1 MSKDKYHKL
10 EYIEINQPI
19 GTMYLVKLPASVVSE
34 IAATQTRK
42 AYNDNQTEGYIGIQR
57 KLEDNRVKAIANYCN
72 SRDAMFPTPIILSA
86 PSKYFIIDEDKK
98 TITVSREEVY
108 CSIID
113 GQHRIEGIK
122 ASGLMDKFE
131 LLVEFVFDTD
141 PARDAYLFSIINGNQ
156 KPVSK
161 SLIYD
166 LFGVSKARTVEKLC
180 NKVMREL
187 NTNEKSLMM
196 GRIKMLGYKD
206 EFSPNG
212 VVSQARLVDELIKH
226 ITDDVN
232 RDNYDLEVGNYLKQ
246 LDPEKY
252 IFRESFINNDDKEI
266 INKNIIFFNNWL
278 ESIDRWK
285 TEEKSEKSILEK
297 SLGFSAA
304 YRLLR
309 ILSNDIDDYQFKL
322 NKIIKSFFFFKLNE
336 ITYSSSESGIV
347 DLLYTL
353 IALGMQ
359 EEAIKENEVRRLFKP
374 NQIQKIIEIQQ
385 RVYDFKNQN
394 KSTDLI

>member
-1 MSKDKYHKL
+1 MSKEL

-19 GTMYLVKLPASVVSE
+19 GTMYLVKLPASIVSE

-57 KLEDNRVKAIANYCN
+57 KLEDNRVKAIANYCK

-86 PSKYFIIDEDKK
+86 PSKFFIIDEVKK
-98 TITVSREEVY
+98 TITVGREGVY

-196 GRIKMLGYKD
+196 GRIKMLGFKD
-206 EFSPNG
+206 EFSPIG
-212 VVSQARLVDELIKH
+212 VVSQARLVDELIKY

-252 IFRESFINNDDKEI
+252 IFRESFINDDDKEI
-266 INKNIIFFNNWL
+266 IDKNIIFFNNWL

-285 TEEKSEKSILEK
+285 IKENPEKSILEK

-304 YRLLR
+304 YRLLSV
-309 ILSNDIDDYQFKL
+309 LYNDIDGYRFKL
-322 NKIIKSFFFFKLNE
+322 DKIIKSFFFFKLSE
-336 ITYSSSESGIV
+336 KTYSSSESGIV

-353 IALGMQ
+353 IALGIQ
-359 EEAIKENEVRRLFKP
+359 EEAIEENEVSRIFKP

-385 RVYDFKNQN
+385 GIYDSKNQN
-394 KSTDLI
+394 KLTDLI

>member
-1 MSKDKYHKL
+1 MSKDKCHKL

-19 GTMYLVKLPASVVSE
+19 GTMYLVKLPASIVSQ

-57 KLEDNRVKAIANYCN
+57 KLEDNRVKAIANYYK

-86 PSKYFIIDEDKK
+86 PSKYFVIDEDTK
-98 TITVSREEVY
+98 TITVSREGIY

-212 VVSQARLVDELIKH
+212 VVSQARLVDELIKY

-246 LDPEKY
+246 LNPEKY
-252 IFRESFINNDDKEI
+252 IFRESFINDDDEEI
-266 INKNIIFFNNWL
+266 IYKNIIFFNNWL

-285 TEEKSEKSILEK
+285 TKENSEKSILEK

-304 YRLLR
+304 YRLLSV
-309 ILSNDIDDYQFKL
+309 LYNDIDDYQLKL

-336 ITYSSSESGIV
+336 KTYSSSESGIV

-353 IALGMQ
+353 IAIGMQ
-359 EEAIKENEVRRLFKP
+359 EEAIEENKVSRLFNP

-385 RVYDFKNQN
+385 GIYGFKNQN
-394 KSTDLI
+394 KLTDLI

>member
-1 MSKDKYHKL
+1 MSKEL

-19 GTMYLVKLPASVVSE
+19 GTMYLVKLPASIVSE

-57 KLEDNRVKAIANYCN
+57 KLEDNRVKAIANYCK

-86 PSKYFIIDEDKK
+86 PSKYFIINEVKK
-98 TITVSREEVY
+98 TITVSREGVY

-196 GRIKMLGYKD
+196 GRIKMLGFKD

-212 VVSQARLVDELIKH
+212 VVSQARLVDELIKY

-246 LDPEKY
+246 LDPAKY
-252 IFRESFINNDDKEI
+252 IFRESFINDDDKEI
-266 INKNIIFFNNWL
+266 IDKNIIFFNNWL

-285 TEEKSEKSILEK
+285 IKENPEKSILEK

-304 YRLLR
+304 YRLLSV
-309 ILSNDIDDYQFKL
+309 LYNDVDGYRFKL
-322 NKIIKSFFFFKLNE
+322 DKIIQSFFFFKLSE
-336 ITYSSSESGIV
+336 KTYSSSESGIV

-359 EEAIKENEVRRLFKP
+359 EAAIEENEVSRIFKP

-385 RVYDFKNQN
+385 GIYGFKNQN
-394 KSTDLI
+394 KLTNLI

>member
-1 MSKDKYHKL
+1 MSKDKCHKL

-19 GTMYLVKLPASVVSE
+19 GTMYLVKLPASIVSQ

-42 AYNDNQTEGYIGIQR
+42 AYNDNQTERYIGIQR
-57 KLEDNRVKAIANYCN
+57 KLEDNRVKAIANYCK

-86 PSKYFIIDEDKK
+86 PSKYFVIDEDTK
-98 TITVSREEVY
+98 TITVSREGIY

-131 LLVEFVFDTD
+131 LLVGFVFDTD
-141 PARDAYLFSIINGNQ
+141 YGRDAYLFSIINGNQ

-212 VVSQARLVDELIKH
+212 VVSQARLVDELIKY

-246 LDPEKY
+246 LNPEKY
-252 IFRESFINNDDKEI
+252 IFRESFINDDEEEI
-266 INKNIIFFNNWL
+266 IYKNIIFFNNWL

-285 TEEKSEKSILEK
+285 TKENSEKSILEK

-304 YRLLR
+304 YRLLSV
-309 ILSNDIDDYQFKL
+309 LYNDIDDYQLKL

-336 ITYSSSESGIV
+336 KTYSSSESGIV

-353 IALGMQ
+353 IAIGMQ
-359 EEAIKENEVRRLFKP
+359 EEAIEENKVSRLFNP

-385 RVYDFKNQN
+385 GIYGFKNQN
-394 KSTDLI
+394 KLTDLI

>member
-1 MSKDKYHKL
+1 MSKDKCHKL

-19 GTMYLVKLPASVVSE
+19 GTMYLVKLPASIVSQ

-57 KLEDNRVKAIANYCN
+57 KLEDNRVKAIANYCK

-86 PSKYFIIDEDKK
+86 PSKYFVIDEDTK
-98 TITVSREEVY
+98 TITVSREGIY

-212 VVSQARLVDELIKH
+212 VVSQARLVDELIKY

-246 LDPEKY
+246 LNPEKY
-252 IFRESFINNDDKEI
+252 IFRESFINDDDEEI
-266 INKNIIFFNNWL
+266 IYKNIIFFNNWL

-285 TEEKSEKSILEK
+285 TKENSEKSILEK

-304 YRLLR
+304 YRLLSV
-309 ILSNDIDDYQFKL
+309 LYNDIDDYQLKL

-336 ITYSSSESGIV
+336 KTYSSSESGIV

-353 IALGMQ
+353 IAIGMQ
-359 EEAIKENEVRRLFKP
+359 EEAIEENKVSRLFNP

-385 RVYDFKNQN
+385 GIYGFKNQN
-394 KSTDLI
+394 KLTDLI